1 MATSTKISSIFVTAV
16 TRHSIVGSVGNAAFE
31 NEMSTLP
38 NVLTLSRILIIL
50 PIVGL
55 FWFEGDWP
63 RWLILALYTAACI
76 TDFLDGYLAR
86 TRGEISQFGRFLDP
100 VADKLL
106 IASVILMLCAFG
118 QIEGVTILA
127 AVVIL
132 CREILVSGL
141 REFLAGL
148 RQGLPVSKL
157 AKWKTTIQMFA
168 LGFLI
173 VGTSSP
179 NWIPSMLIGEIG
191 LWAAAALTLFTGYD
205 YLIIGLRH
213 MREDKQNLT
222 NSQPNRKPP
231 SGAE

>member
-1 MATSTKISSIFVTAV
+1 MI
-16 TRHSIVGSVGNAAFE
+16 
-31 NEMSTLP
+31 TLP
-38 NVLTLSRILIIL
+38 NVLTLSRILVIL
-50 PIVGL
+50 PIIGL
-55 FWFEGDWP
+55 FWLEGDWP
-63 RWLILALYTAACI
+63 RWVTLGLYAAACI
-76 TDFLDGYLAR
+76 TDFFDGYLAR
-86 TRGEISQFGRFLDP
+86 TRGEISRFGRFLDP

-118 QIEGVTILA
+118 RIEGAAILA

-148 RQGLPVSKL
+148 RKGLPVSKL

-173 VGTSSP
+173 VGTSAP
-179 NWIPSMLIGEIG
+179 AWIPSVLIGEIG
-191 LWAAAALTLFTGYD
+191 LWAAAALTLITGYD
-205 YLIIGLRH
+205 YLVIGLQH
-213 MREDKQNLT
+213 MREDKRNLSSSRPDT
-222 NSQPNRKPP
+222 KSP

>member
-1 MATSTKISSIFVTAV
+1 MKISSIFVNAF

-31 NEMSTLP
+31 NEMITLP

-63 RWLILALYTAACI
+63 RWLILGLYTAACI
-76 TDFLDGYLAR
+76 TAFLDGYLAR

-132 CREILVSGL
+132 FSMVQTSRSVLGHLTETADPEMTTAPFSVEIFGL
-141 REFLAGL
+141 
-148 RQGLPVSKL
+148 
-157 AKWKTTIQMFA
+157 
-168 LGFLI
+168 
-173 VGTSSP
+173 
-179 NWIPSMLIGEIG
+179 
-191 LWAAAALTLFTGYD
+191 
-205 YLIIGLRH
+205 
-213 MREDKQNLT
+213 
-222 NSQPNRKPP
+222 
-231 SGAE
+231 

>member
-1 MATSTKISSIFVTAV
+1 MATSTKISSIFVTAI
-16 TRHSIVGSVGNAAFE
+16 TRHSIVSSVGNAAFE
-31 NEMSTLP
+31 NEMITLP
-38 NVLTLSRILIIL
+38 NLLTLSRILIIL

-55 FWFEGDWP
+55 FWFEGNWP
-63 RWLILALYTAACI
+63 RWLTLGLYTAACV

-106 IASVILMLCAFG
+106 IASVILMLCAFS
-118 QIEGVTILA
+118 QIEGATILA

-148 RQGLPVSKL
+148 RKGLPVSKL
-157 AKWKTTIQMFA
+157 AKWKTTIQMFS

-173 VGTSSP
+173 VGTSAP
-179 NWIPSMLIGEIG
+179 NWIPAVLIGEIG
-191 LWAAAALTLFTGYD
+191 LWAAAVLTLVTGYD

-213 MREDKQNLT
+213 MREDKN
-222 NSQPNRKPP
+222 NSANSLP
-231 SGAE
+231 SGKSSNGAE